1 MKTNLYTIGAGLG
14 LIALAGCSSKSNYVA
29 KPPAKIAEVTI
40 AAGKEA
46 ELWPMQVG
54 NQWVYEAETAAQTTQ
69 GSGNDNKDI
78 RFKVSKSNTVD
89 GVTTATLDIYDG
101 EKLLDQTEW
110 RVDKTGVY
118 QTKSTKLTLS
128 YNPPQPIIKFPI
140 ETGKEFTYTG
150 TGPVPMGKNMIGNQT
165 LKGVILG
172 PQEIDTASGRIS
184 AIAVQTTITHKKD
197 NQTAVTVTTAWLVPG
212 KGLVRYRQETQS
224 GQNRAMQLFKL
235 KDFVGSKS

>member
-1 MKTNLYTIGAGLG
+1 
-14 LIALAGCSSKSNYVA
+14 
-29 KPPAKIAEVTI
+29 
-40 AAGKEA
+40 
-46 ELWPMQVG
+46 MQVG

-69 GSGNDNKDI
+69 GSGNDKKDI

-140 ETGKEFTYTG
+140 ETGKEFTYSG

-184 AIAVQTTITHKKD
+184 AIAV
-197 NQTAVTVTTAWLVPG
+197 
-212 KGLVRYRQETQS
+212 
-224 GQNRAMQLFKL
+224 
-235 KDFVGSKS
+235 